1 MTPEHAASELLPTA
15 SAADTRRAVWELMRP
30 HRLRAAVTLAVLLA
44 GTVAGL
50 AVPPVLGHIVDLVA
64 DGRQPGA
71 LTLPAVAL
79 LALAL
84 AQGALTGLGTAL
96 VARVGEP
103 VLAVLRE
110 RVVQRALSLPLAQ
123 VERAGSG
130 DLLAR
135 VGDDVAA
142 TAEAVRNALPAL
154 AISSL
159 TVGLTVVGLAAI
171 DWRLALAGLCAAPV
185 QVLTLRWYLA
195 RAAPLYGAERAAG
208 SGRAQQ
214 LLDSIGGATTVRAF
228 SLADAHAARIAE
240 RSQAALD
247 LSLRAVRLQTRFYGR
262 LNVAELA
269 GTSAILLVGFEL
281 VRAGAVSVGEA
292 TAAALYFVRLFDP
305 LNMLLG
311 LIDDAQAATASL
323 ARLVGVAQLPAPAEP
338 AAPGR
343 ARDASVRVTG
353 VTYAYVP
360 GHDVL
365 RGVEIELA
373 PGERVALVGVSGAGK
388 TTLAKL
394 IAGIHDAASGEIAL
408 GGAPISQLGPVAVRQ
423 TVGLI
428 TQEVHAFAGTLADDL
443 RLARPQAGD
452 DELEAALERVGALG
466 WARALPD
473 GLETVIGLGGH
484 RIGTAQAQQLA
495 LARLVLADPPIAV
508 LDEATAEAG
517 SAGARTLEAAAAR
530 ALEGRTA
537 LIVAHRLTQAVE
549 ADRIVVLDA
558 GRVRETGTHDEL
570 VAAGGAYAELWA
582 AWTSSRAETRT

>member
-1 MTPEHAASELLPTA
+1 MTAPQLLPTA
-15 SAADTRRAVWELMRP
+15 GAADTRRTVWELMRP
-30 HRLRAAVTLAVLLA
+30 QRLLAAATVAVLLG

-64 DGRQPGA
+64 DARPAGA
-71 LTLPAVAL
+71 LTAPAVL
-79 LALAL
+79 LLGLAL
-84 AQGALTGLGTAL
+84 AQGVLTGLGTAL

-103 VLAVLRE
+103 VLARLRE
-110 RVVQRALSLPLAQ
+110 RVVQRALWLPLGQ
-123 VERAGSG
+123 IERAGSG

-142 TAEAVRNALPAL
+142 TAQAVRNALPAF
-154 AISSL
+154 AISGL
-159 TVGLTVVGLAAI
+159 TVGLTVVGLAAL
-171 DWRLALAGLCAAPV
+171 DWRLALAGLCAAPI
-185 QVLTLRWYLA
+185 QVWTLRWYLA
-195 RAAPLYGAERAAG
+195 RAAPLYAAERAAG

-228 SLADAHAARIAE
+228 GLAGPHTARIAE

-262 LNVAELA
+262 LNAAELA
-269 GTSAILLVGFEL
+269 GTGAILLVGFAL
-281 VRAGAVSVGEA
+281 VRDGAVSVGEA

-311 LIDDAQAATASL
+311 LIDDVQSATASL
-323 ARLVGVAQLPAPAEP
+323 ARLVGVAQLPAPDEP
-338 AAPGR
+338 AAPAR
-343 ARDASVRVTG
+343 PRDASVRVSG
-353 VTYAYVP
+353 VSFAYAA

-365 RGVEIELA
+365 HDVDVELA
-373 PGERVALVGVSGAGK
+373 PREQVALVGVSGAGK

-394 IAGIHDAASGEIAL
+394 IAGIHDASAGEIAL
-408 GGAPISQLGPVAVRQ
+408 GGVPIAQLGTTAARR

-428 TQEVHAFAGTLADDL
+428 TQEVHAFAGSLADDL
-443 RLARPQAGD
+443 RLARPQASD
-452 DELEAALERVGALG
+452 HELEVALERVGALG

-473 GLETVIGLGGH
+473 GLDTVIGRGGH
-484 RIGTAQAQQLA
+484 RIGTAQSQQLA

-517 SAGARTLEAAAAR
+517 SAGARTLETAAAR

-537 LIVAHRLTQAVE
+537 LIVAHRLTQAID

-558 GRVRETGTHDEL
+558 GRVRETGTHAEL